1 METKRRLALLI
12 DADNAQ
18 ASLIPQIMAEVG
30 KQWDIIIRRAY
41 GNWTTPQLGNWKSV
55 INTYALSAEHQF
67 SSTPGKNS
75 TDIALTIDA
84 MDIMY
89 GDTVDGICI
98 VSSDSDYAGLA
109 KRIREN
115 NLFVMGIGRSTTPE
129 AFRNACDR
137 FITTESLSSPSE
149 GGKRVGIPP
158 FFPITTRSATEP
170 KQKKPT
176 TVSNQTVESTTDAK
190 KKKATPVPTG
200 TTKPATPTKQKK
212 AAAAAKSTPKPVSEP
227 KKTTSPPAKLKGLIQ
242 DAFAVAAQE
251 DGWAHL
257 GPMGTALQKLNPG
270 FDPHTYGHKQLSQ
283 LFEAFPDFIEVKRE
297 GKDGGGI
304 YIRLKGDAKPGK

>member
-1 METKRRLALLI
+1 MTTKRRLALLI

-41 GNWTTPQLGNWKSV
+41 GNWTTPQLSNWKKV

-75 TDIALTIDA
+75 TDIALTIAA

-89 GDTVDGICI
+89 DDTVDGICI

-109 KRIREN
+109 KRIREK

-137 FITTESLSSPSE
+137 FITTESLPAES
-149 GGKRVGIPP
+149 GKKTSVPASK
-158 FFPITTRSATEP
+158 TTTKAATATKP
-170 KQKKPT
+170 KKPAA
-176 TVSNQTVESTTDAK
+176 VSNQ
-190 KKKATPVPTG
+190 ATQV
-200 TTKPATPTKQKK
+200 ATETKQKK
-212 AAAAAKSTPKPVSEP
+212 AAAAPKTTAKPATEP
-227 KKTTSPPAKLKGLIQ
+227 KKKTTPPAKLKGLIQ
-242 DAFAVAAQE
+242 DAFVEVAQE

-257 GPMGTALQKLNPG
+257 GAVGAALRKLDPD
-270 FDPHTYGHKQLSQ
+270 FDPHTYEHKQLSQ
-283 LFEAFPDFIEVKRE
+283 LFEAFPDFIEVKRK
-297 GKDGGGI
+297 GKGGLDVH
-304 YIRLKGDAKPGK
+304 IRLKDDDKPTK